1 MSTNAEIH
9 WTAKMRL
16 IDLLLKQNAQ
26 ISLRR
31 FIIKERRGSATRHP
45 ANWDDIAHQVRLI
58 TGERV
63 VRETMISYARTF
75 GLAPERIPTATDA
88 EQAEQAEAAELA
100 EGMAVPAHVKVA

>member
-1 MSTNAEIH
+1 MGTKVEIH

-31 FIIKERRGSATRHP
+31 FIIKERRGSASRHP

-63 VRETMISYARTF
+63 VRETMISYARVF
-75 GLAPERIPTATDA
+75 GLAPERIPTETEAA
-88 EQAEQAEAAELA
+88 QAEAAERDEDLA
-100 EGMAVPAHVKVA
+100 ISFHAEVA